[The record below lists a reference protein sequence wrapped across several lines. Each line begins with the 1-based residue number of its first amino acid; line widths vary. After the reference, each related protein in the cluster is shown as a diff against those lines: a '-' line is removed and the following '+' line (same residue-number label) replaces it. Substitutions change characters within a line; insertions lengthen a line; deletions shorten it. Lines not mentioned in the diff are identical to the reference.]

1 MSPVKI
7 KINDKEKL
15 YIKWDDDFEGT
26 IQLMKLRRNCPCA
39 VCQAEKDEQ
48 SSTYI
53 PIFTLDQLK
62 VTSMNIVGHY
72 ALAVAWKDGHN
83 TGIYEFKQLRNL
95 SEELVK

>member
-15 YIKWDDDFEGT
+15 YIKWDDDFEG
-26 IQLMKLRRNCPCA
+26 IIPLMKLRRYCPCA

-53 PIFTLDQLK
+53 PIFTLDQLT

>member
-1 MSPVKI
+1 
-7 KINDKEKL
+7 
-15 YIKWDDDFEGT
+15 
-26 IQLMKLRRNCPCA
+26 MKLRRNCPCA

-53 PIFTLDQLK
+53 PIFTLDQLT
-62 VTSMNIVGHY
+62 VTNMNLVGHY
-72 ALAVAWKDGHN
+72 ALAIAWKDGHN